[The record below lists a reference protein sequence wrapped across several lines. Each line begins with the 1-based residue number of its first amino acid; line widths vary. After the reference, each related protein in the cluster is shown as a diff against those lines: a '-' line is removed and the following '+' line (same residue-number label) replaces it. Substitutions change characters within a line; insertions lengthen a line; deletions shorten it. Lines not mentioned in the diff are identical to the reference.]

1 MHLRSLIKR
10 IIIIMVLA
18 PQTFMWVS
26 AASWQRIYVKDKWGD
41 LTNDTILFQTQPG
54 TVNSNGASERIT
66 CQIGFPAT
74 APTNIIFNCLSDFIF
89 PVLLYEA
96 DESVKVSFRAGDK
109 LVTCKAKAGSNYKNS
124 DILTIVLGGPYSVT
138 EFIFRGK
145 FDVLI
150 EGKDWYI
157 RSSFDA
163 VPPEPETLCFAI
175 IANDYSMCEKSIK
188 ANANLSRSP
197 LNLNMYDELSAGNIT
212 FFPYIYAAFRTRN
225 TDILRLLVENGMN
238 LNQSTLGIVGF
249 YLDGKVD
256 ESLCGF
262 LEEALRLGL
271 NPNVEYRGLIP
282 ELHFKEDEDDQN
294 AWRLECIKKI
304 VSFGGDINKN
314 SDVLYRSLCF
324 SEDSI
329 DFINELLELGADING
344 DELLLAR
351 LWDSLHISDKYKN
364 NDSIPKVK
372 DICPR
377 LINFFIDKGL
387 DINNQRR
394 SVYPFIVGCV
404 KENIIPKARNP
415 NGAGNDIYLAKAEIF
430 IAEILAHGIDL
441 TVRDKNGK
449 DVMDYITEY
458 EQSGGDELEI
468 FKIIKSSYERQTR

>member
-26 AASWQRIYVKDKWGD
+26 AASWQRNYVKDKWGD
-41 LTNDTILFQTQPG
+41 LTNDTVLFQTQPG

-66 CQIGFPAT
+66 CQIGFSAK
-74 APTNIIFNCLSDFIF
+74 APTNIFFNCLSDFIF
-89 PVLLYEA
+89 PVLLYED

-109 LVTCKAKAGSNYKNS
+109 LVTCKAEALSNYKNS
-124 DILTIVLGGPYSVT
+124 DSLTIGLGGPYSVT

-163 VPPEPETLCFAI
+163 VPPEPETLYFAI

-197 LNLNMYDELSAGNIT
+197 LNLNMYYEFSAGKIT
-212 FFPYIYAAFRTRN
+212 FFPYIRAAFITRN

-238 LNQSTLGIVGF
+238 LNQSTLGGVWL

-271 NPNVEYRGLIP
+271 NPNVGYGGLIP

-304 VSFGGDINKN
+304 VSFGGDINKDN
-314 SDVLYRSLCF
+314 SDVLHSSLCF

-344 DELLLAR
+344 DEFLLSW
-351 LWDSLHISDKYKN
+351 LWKDLDNIYKN
-364 NDSIPKVK
+364 NVSIPKVK

-394 SVYPFIVGCV
+394 SKYPFIVGCV
-404 KENIIPKARNP
+404 KEDIIPKARNP

-441 TVRDKNGK
+441 TVRDNNGK